1 VVRSLSFLGGCSEAN
16 SDQKHQSFSF
26 STSRERERREMG
38 ERIFFILEGFFFA
51 EVYVGGGVGR
61 SYACAST

>member
-1 VVRSLSFLGGCSEAN
+1 
-16 SDQKHQSFSF
+16 
-26 STSRERERREMG
+26 MG